1 MMRRRRLAGAIA
13 IAVPIALI
21 ALGYAAWQDAGQR
34 PVERQTIAVPLPEL
48 AK

>member
-21 ALGYAAWQDAGQR
+21 ALGIAAWNDAGTQ
-34 PVERQTIAVPLPEL
+34 PVKDVTVAVPLPEL
-48 AK
+48 TR